1 MTLPQLRPVNSQ
13 IGLYDT
19 ESLSLTGGKTP
30 DDIPVLSTPVEKTN
44 PISSLKNE
52 IQVSISS
59 KKYLSLLMKT
69 IQL

>member
-19 ESLSLTGGKTP
+19 ESLSIHGGKTP
-30 DDIPVLSTPVEKTN
+30 DDIPGLPTPVEKTN

-52 IQVSISS
+52 MQVSIFSNIYFYLC
-59 KKYLSLLMKT
+59 KKIY
-69 IQL
+69 IY